1 MLLLISR
8 NEIVVRKDCDTNP
21 DIRTIFLSTEPTN
34 DDKFKA
40 VRIKIGTIEVVVPGA
55 ALLTAVENCI
65 R

>member
-1 MLLLISR
+1 
-8 NEIVVRKDCDTNP
+8 
-21 DIRTIFLSTEPTN
+21 
-34 DDKFKA
+34 